1 MTTSTTS
8 ESNSSERIT
17 FIPYLQPTL
26 TSGEYAIRVEQAVSF
41 ITLDAA
47 FASDLNKGTVSDAL
61 RQRLAT
67 EGITLSDGATVG
79 AGGESGAWW
88 IVDGAVTYTVRRTG
102 DSLTLAP
109 PPFSAK
115 RRFYVASERFGLT
128 PSTVSAMFPP
138 NGSLGDHS
146 NVLPHIILGRSSLP
160 WERSPD
166 GGSPDEAPTPSSW
179 LLLLLF
185 DETEK
190 PVPQVISLG
199 DLHVGEAYFP
209 EIQLDLPQKPEDQ
222 VTVIDVPRRLLEEIM
237 PGYDDLGYLAHVR
250 RVDGEESAVIVGNR
264 LPRPGSTSTVHL
276 VSVEGRY
283 YPDPPNRAFDFG
295 AQTGPTGLV
304 RLVSLASWRFA
315 CVDENQTFAHMV
327 RQLAQDAG
335 PFQLSQS
342 PTSPAETFLEQGF
355 VPARHML
362 RRGGRSI
369 AWYRGPFVTGP
380 VEDEVELPV
389 RTSDSLLRYHADIG
403 MFDVGYAAAWELGRL
418 LALQSSAFST
428 ALYEWKRRR
437 DQSIKRE
444 AQQDHPLTIDDIDTT
459 LPDTVSS
466 WFDQLSVLRGVP
478 FKYLIPDESLLPSES
493 IKFFW
498 LDPNWMRCLLDGAY
512 SIGRITKADFERDQA
527 HPRTLPYQQV
537 TGALIR
543 SDVVAGYPG
552 LLIDAFSDSAG
563 STLLPVLQTE
573 RLSENVLL
581 CLFEGNVE
589 RLDIHQQPEM
599 LHFAV
604 ELSEETKFTKSLR
617 KDNPD
622 NGSEV
627 TGNLGNYRTI
637 PVAGLVKSMYEELG
651 TNAAAFTSGHFA
663 IQMIES
669 AERISF
675 CRGLQ
680 SQGDIH
686 E

>member
-17 FIPYLQPTL
+17 FIPYLQPPL
-26 TSGEYAIRVEQAVSF
+26 TSGEYEIRVDQTVSF
-41 ITLDAA
+41 
-47 FASDLNKGTVSDAL
+47 
-61 RQRLAT
+61 
-67 EGITLSDGATVG
+67 
-79 AGGESGAWW
+79 
-88 IVDGAVTYTVRRTG
+88 
-102 DSLTLAP
+102 AP
-109 PPFSAK
+109 QPFTAK
-115 RRFYVASERFGLT
+115 RSFYVASERIGLT
-128 PSTVSAMFPP
+128 PSTVSTMFPP
-138 NGSLGDHS
+138 QGSLGDHS
-146 NVLPHIILGRSSLP
+146 NVLPHIILGRGSLP

-166 GGSPDEAPTPSSW
+166 GTRPGEAPTPLSW
-179 LLLLLF
+179 LLLLF

-190 PVPQVISLG
+190 PVPQVISLR
-199 DLHVGEAYFP
+199 DLHNGEAYFP
-209 EIQLDLPQKPEDQ
+209 EIQLESPQKPEDQ
-222 VTVIDVPRRLLEEIM
+222 VTVIDVQRRLLEGIM
-237 PGYDDLGYLAHVR
+237 PGYDDLQYLAHVR
-250 RVDGEESAVIVGNR
+250 RVDGDESAVIVGNR

-283 YPDPPNRAFDFG
+283 DPQERTFDFG
-295 AQTGPTGLV
+295 AHTGPTDLV
-304 RLVSLASWRFA
+304 RMVSLASWRFA
-315 CVDENQTFAHMV
+315 CIDESQTFAHMV

-335 PFQLSQS
+335 PFRLSQS
-342 PTSPAETFLEQGF
+342 PTSPAEAFLEQGF
-355 VPARHML
+355 IPARHML
-362 RRGGRSI
+362 RQGGRTI
-369 AWYRGPFVTGP
+369 AWYRGPFATGP
-380 VEDEVELPV
+380 VADEVELPV
-389 RTSDSLLRYHADIG
+389 HTSDSLLRYYEDVG

-437 DQSIKRE
+437 DQSFMGE
-444 AQQDHPLTIDDIDTT
+444 AQQAHPLTIDDIDTT

-466 WFDQLSVLRGVP
+466 WFDELSVLRGVP
-478 FKYLIPDESLLPSES
+478 FKYLIPDENLLPSES

-527 HPRTLPYQQV
+527 HPQSLPYQQV

-552 LLIDAFSDSAG
+552 LLIDAFSDKAG
-563 STLLPVLQTE
+563 STLLPVLPTG
-573 RLSENVLL
+573 RLSDNVLL

-604 ELSEETKFTKSLR
+604 ELSDETKFTKNLR

-622 NGSEV
+622 NGSV
-627 TGNLGNYRTI
+627 ATGNLGNYRTI
-637 PVAGLVKSMYEELG
+637 PVAGFVTSMYQELG
-651 TNAAAFTSGHFA
+651 TDAAAFTSGHFA

-675 CRGLQ
+675 CRRSQ
-680 SQGDIH
+680 S
-686 E
+686 